1 MLKNFEQLKEMLRAK
16 PGTRRVAV
24 AVAQD
29 EHTLQAVAHAA
40 NDGLVQPVL
49 IGKAEEIKAIL
60 EKIGFDAAKAEIID
74 IADPVECVQ
83 KAADLARDGQA
94 DCIMKGKIET
104 GALMKVLVNKDHGI
118 RKSDTMSLVGFFESP
133 HYHKVFA
140 ITDPALLIYP
150 TLEQKKAMIANA
162 VGAFHA
168 LGEENGAAIAAEL
181 GCDNE
186 SSLES
191 ICARPDVD
199 AVIVATP
206 NYLHK
211 EPVLEAARNHKNVF
225 CEKPIALSY
234 ADCDEMVNTCKENNV
249 VFMAGHVMNFFH
261 GVRLAKKF
269 IQEGRIGKVLYAHS
283 ARNGWEEPQP
293 SISWKKIRSKSGGHL
308 YHHIHELDCIQFIMG
323 PATRVTMTGG
333 NVAHSGPEFGDEDDM
348 LFLNLEFG
356 NNTYAIVEY
365 GSAFHWPEHYVLI
378 QGTKGAI
385 RIDMCNV
392 GMTVKLADGTEEHY
406 CVHANKEIDDDRTR
420 IYHSTEMDGAIQ
432 YGHPG
437 KKPPMWLNSIM
448 NAEMEFFNGV
458 MHGDPIPDEFKPL
471 MTGEAARAAIAT
483 ADAATLSLRENR
495 KVSVEEVMK

>member
-1 MLKNFEQLKEMLRAK
+1 MKEITRTPQSRPAKKDRNLTRWLFVAPAMLVVLCLLVY
-16 PGTRRVAV
+16 PLCS
-24 AVAQD
+24 
-29 EHTLQAVAHAA
+29 TLLYSFT
-40 NDGLVQPVL
+40 NKTL
-49 IGKAEEIKAIL
+49 IKSTYAFKGIDNYIKI
-60 EKIGFDAAKAEIID
+60 F
-74 IADPVECVQ
+74 
-83 KAADLARDGQA
+83 
-94 DCIMKGKIET
+94 
-104 GALMKVLVNKDHGI
+104 
-118 RKSDTMSLVGFFESP
+118 
-133 HYHKVFA
+133 
-140 ITDPALLIYP
+140 TDPAFGKAFLTTLVWTFFSLTGQILIGFSAALALNRIRNPIARPIYRIC
-150 TLEQKKAMIANA
+150 MI
-162 VGAFHA
+162 
-168 LGEENGAAIAAEL
+168 
-181 GCDNE
+181 
-186 SSLES
+186 

>member
-1 MLKNFEQLKEMLRAK
+1 MLYLLHEAPPEEQNFSMVMEMISAAEVHEDDDNYQSPLDILFERLEMREPDSIACKQYRIFKQAAGKTAKSILVSVGVRLAAFNLPSIAKLTMTDELHLQELGERKIALFCCIPDSDKSLNYLVGMIYTQLIQTLYAIVGTGYFGAELGRIMKTKEGAK
-16 PGTRRVAV
+16 IVAV
-24 AVAQD
+24 Y
-29 EHTLQAVAHAA
+29 
-40 NDGLVQPVL
+40 
-49 IGKAEEIKAIL
+49 
-60 EKIGFDAAKAEIID
+60 
-74 IADPVECVQ
+74 DP
-83 KAADLARDGQA
+83 
-94 DCIMKGKIET
+94 
-104 GALMKVLVNKDHGI
+104 
-118 RKSDTMSLVGFFESP
+118 
-133 HYHKVFA
+133 
-140 ITDPALLIYP
+140 
-150 TLEQKKAMIANA
+150 
-162 VGAFHA
+162 
-168 LGEENGAAIAAEL
+168 ENGAAIAAEL

>member
-1 MLKNFEQLKEMLRAK
+1 MVVDGRGVAGRDLRRA
-16 PGTRRVAV
+16 GDRTADDEGERTGVERLHGLLRRVDMALGDDLGRALPRELGDKTEVHIVDARRLGRVAAHRRADKVRTGPRAGQRVLNVV
-24 AVAQD
+24 AVG
-29 EHTLQAVAHAA
+29 HAIV
-40 NDGLVQPVL
+40 GT
-49 IGKAEEIKAIL
+49 GYFGAEL
-60 EKIGFDAAKAEIID
+60 G
-74 IADPVECVQ
+74 
-83 KAADLARDGQA
+83 R
-94 DCIMKGKIET
+94 IMKTKEGAKIV
-104 GALMKVLVNKDHGI
+104 AV
-118 RKSDTMSLVGFFESP
+118 
-133 HYHKVFA
+133 Y
-140 ITDPALLIYP
+140 DP
-150 TLEQKKAMIANA
+150 
-162 VGAFHA
+162 
-168 LGEENGAAIAAEL
+168 ENGAAIAAEL